1 MILKEYNTLYRSS
14 KEEILIEKSRFIG
27 YGKGVKT
34 ENEALEFIKTI
45 SKRHYDATHN
55 VWAYIFGENAEIQR
69 YSDDGEPSGTAGI
82 PVLEVLKKEGIT
94 NAVLVVTRYF
104 GGIKLGAGGLVR
116 AYTKC
121 AAAAVKSSGVLCRKI
136 FIPLQITVDYSFIGK
151 LQRDLAARGIAHG
164 AAEFSE
170 KVSIDIFSPREEVEN
185 YISYYTD
192 LMMGNISV
200 EKKEE
205 RYLDFYCEQLLL

>member
-1 MILKEYNTLYRSS
+1 MKEYNTLYRSS

-27 YGKGVKT
+27 YGKGVET
-34 ENEALEFIKTI
+34 ENEASEFIKTI
-45 SKRHYDATHN
+45 SKGHYDATHN
-55 VWAYIFGENAEIQR
+55 VWAYIFGENSEIQR

-121 AAAAVKSSGVLCRKI
+121 AAAAVKSSGILCRRI

-170 KVSIDIFSPREEVEN
+170 KVSIDVFSPREEVEN
-185 YISYYTD
+185 YIAYYTD

-205 RYLDFYCEQLLL
+205 RYLDFYHEQLLL